1 MKLKNACLDIP
12 MFILSNLAMTKHSP
26 IAQSFNQDSYLPMIL
41 ESLSES
47 QLVNGL
53 FQTYRLIVQVI
64 KLIFTKD
71 ELKSVF
77 TNITEGTML
86 NSDEQSKMRTLIH

>member
-1 MKLKNACLDIP
+1 
-12 MFILSNLAMTKHSP
+12 MTKHSP
-26 IAQSFNQDSYLPMIL
+26 IVQPFNEDSYLPMIV

-53 FQTYRLIVQVI
+53 LQTYRLIVQVI

-77 TNITEGTML
+77 TNNITEGTML